1 MKRREFSSYIF
12 AAVECVLDVL
22 PSKHLKLEAGEAEPG
37 LIISDVE
44 SIDKFEKYSVTVGY
58 CKAAP
63 SRPPGDAMN
72 QEELTLG

>member
-1 MKRREFSSYIF
+1 V
-12 AAVECVLDVL
+12 AAQ
-22 PSKHLKLEAGEAEPG
+22 KPG